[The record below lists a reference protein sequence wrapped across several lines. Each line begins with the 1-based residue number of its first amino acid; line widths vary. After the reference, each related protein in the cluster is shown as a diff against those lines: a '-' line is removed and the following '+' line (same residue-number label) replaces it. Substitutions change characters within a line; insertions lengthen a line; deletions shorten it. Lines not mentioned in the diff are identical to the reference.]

1 MSDYS
6 SPSDEATRLAQ
17 ARLAQ
22 ARLART
28 LERIDAANADDP
40 VSEQDDDGQLQP
52 RALLYGRRMSAQLER
67 FAPDASTELRIAAR
81 AQHIQRWT
89 IPRSDY
95 PMDRQGYH
103 RWRRTLAGFH
113 AERTGAI
120 MTETGYPPETIAR
133 VQSLLRKENLQRNPE
148 TRTLE
153 DVICLVFLSHYL
165 VDFAQPHDD
174 EKVVGILQRTWG
186 KMSPHGQKAALTLAL
201 HPEVE
206 RLVGLALADPA

>member
-1 MSDYS
+1 MSDYN
-6 SPSDEATRLAQ
+6 SPSDETT
-17 ARLAQ
+17 
-22 ARLART
+22 RLART
-28 LERIDAANADDP
+28 LALIDAANAEDP
-40 VSEQDDDGQLQP
+40 ISEPGNDGHPQP

-67 FAPDASTELRIAAR
+67 FAPDASTALRIAAR

-95 PMDRQGYH
+95 PMDRPGYH

-113 AERTGAI
+113 AERTGEI
-120 MTETGYPPETIAR
+120 MTETGYPSETIAR
-133 VQSLLRKENLQRNPE
+133 VQSLLRKENLKTDPDTQ
-148 TRTLE
+148 TLE
-153 DVICLVFLSHYL
+153 DVICLVFLRHYL

-174 EKVVGILQRTWG
+174 EKVIGILQRTWG
-186 KMSPHGQKAALTLAL
+186 KMSPRGQKAALALAL